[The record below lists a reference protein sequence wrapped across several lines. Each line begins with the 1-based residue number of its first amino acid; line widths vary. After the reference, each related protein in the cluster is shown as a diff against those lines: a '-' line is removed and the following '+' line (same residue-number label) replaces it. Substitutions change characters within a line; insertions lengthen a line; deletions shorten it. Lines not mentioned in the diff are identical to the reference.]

1 MLEKVMSLVQ
11 KLTDKLGIAIVSG
24 EFLPGAVL
32 PNEAS
37 LSSSGGI
44 GRGSVRE
51 AVRMLQAKGMIE
63 SRPKRGTTVLP
74 PRNWQM
80 YDSEVQTWMRASTP
94 NQALLVDLVEI
105 RSAAEPMAAALAARR
120 GKPEDLAIVER
131 ALRRMEEALRG
142 RGDPYD
148 ADLAFHVAILEAS
161 GNRFLAGLAPLIG
174 TSLLFS
180 FRITNAARGDRV
192 GDLAAHARV
201 AEAIRN
207 RNEKQAE
214 NAMFAL
220 LLDVKRTIAALELP
234 ASLGPSIEGRKE

>member
-1 MLEKVMSLVQ
+1 MTISRRWVRGVPLRPLAVPALGFIEIAGTRDISVICDPLNGHDHAREITCNTFYPIHRTNTMLEKVMSLVQ

-80 YDSEVQTWMRASTP
+80 YDSEVQTWMRASNTVHGVH
-94 NQALLVDLVEI
+94 QHREEGRIGDDGQ
-105 RSAAEPMAAALAARR
+105 RR
-120 GKPEDLAIVER
+120 GRAGSEPED
-131 ALRRMEEALRG
+131 
-142 RGDPYD
+142 GDGQNG
-148 ADLAFHVAILEAS
+148 HWRSE
-161 GNRFLAGLAPLIG
+161 
-174 TSLLFS
+174 T
-180 FRITNAARGDRV
+180 
-192 GDLAAHARV
+192 
-201 AEAIRN
+201 
-207 RNEKQAE
+207 
-214 NAMFAL
+214 
-220 LLDVKRTIAALELP
+220 
-234 ASLGPSIEGRKE
+234 